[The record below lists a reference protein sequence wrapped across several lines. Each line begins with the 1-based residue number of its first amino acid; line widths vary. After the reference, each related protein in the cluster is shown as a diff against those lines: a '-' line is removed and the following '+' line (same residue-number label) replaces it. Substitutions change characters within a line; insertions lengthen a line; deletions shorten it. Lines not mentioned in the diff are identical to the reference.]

1 MRICILSAYEDSM
14 QKDTGASVR
23 IYNLAKGLASTG
35 NKVNVVLP
43 KYRASSEFVDKIS
56 VYGLN
61 GFCPSGVLK
70 VIGKVGKIAKPSALY
85 FFDFLFA
92 LRASRYVQKADIVQI
107 EQPALSILLTAFIQ
121 RTLKKPVAIDCHD
134 VFQALRVKHTGLVRR
149 VLETFLEKIAYK
161 NANLLLTVS
170 GKEKELLV
178 SMGFSRSKIVV
189 VPNGVNTENFKR
201 SGYSQEIRKKYRLDG
216 SRIVVFVGNLEYLPN
231 REAIELISSMIA
243 PKVREEVQDVKF
255 LVVGKIRGEMQLPG
269 ITFTGFVDNVADLL
283 AVSDVGIAPLL
294 QGSGT
299 RLKIL
304 EYFSSGVPV
313 VSTSVGAEGL
323 RIENGHNIFIHD
335 NLENFAAQIIIL
347 LKDKELSLA
356 VGDAGRAVAANYD
369 WNKITEKLE
378 TDFRSFL
385 SEYRAS
391 ADCA

>member
-1 MRICILSAYEDSM
+1 
-14 QKDTGASVR
+14 
-23 IYNLAKGLASTG
+23 
-35 NKVNVVLP
+35 
-43 KYRASSEFVDKIS
+43 
-56 VYGLN
+56 
-61 GFCPSGVLK
+61 
-70 VIGKVGKIAKPSALY
+70 
-85 FFDFLFA
+85 
-92 LRASRYVQKADIVQI
+92 
-107 EQPALSILLTAFIQ
+107 
-121 RTLKKPVAIDCHD
+121 
-134 VFQALRVKHTGLVRR
+134 
-149 VLETFLEKIAYK
+149 
-161 NANLLLTVS
+161 
-170 GKEKELLV
+170 
-178 SMGFSRSKIVV
+178 
-189 VPNGVNTENFKR
+189 
-201 SGYSQEIRKKYRLDG
+201 
-216 SRIVVFVGNLEYLPN
+216 
-231 REAIELISSMIA
+231 
-243 PKVREEVQDVKF
+243 
-255 LVVGKIRGEMQLPG
+255 MQLPG